1 MAGKFTGGARS
12 AARLGS
18 GPGSASG
25 PASGP
30 APVLLRLADPGLV
43 DEVAMVVAATGR
55 RLVGEDEAAGL
66 PRLVVVTDST
76 EVPGAL
82 GGEPQDASASVR
94 TIRVTGMPFT
104 QDGDGDGVAG
114 DGMSALQIPE
124 AVGELA
130 ATIGSHDL
138 VDIAVAG
145 IVGGAGTSVFAAALA
160 GALAAGATTSGGAG
174 GAGQALLVDEDPL
187 SRPGQLRLLLGAED
201 DSDDSDD
208 SGDPGAPVGAGAAT
222 VRWVQDVGILEADNG
237 GAEASEGSEGSK
249 GAGARAVAHPSRPVV
264 RDCGRRDL
272 VAVGGDVTARVLVVP
287 QSVPAVL
294 AARRA
299 LQDADGVHVVL
310 RELPRSGLTWNQT
323 LSLLGRAPAVTW
335 EDDPFLTVDV
345 DRGDFRTTGS
355 GAGTAGPAA
364 LRLLEALR

>member
-1 MAGKFTGGARS
+1 
-12 AARLGS
+12 
-18 GPGSASG
+18 
-25 PASGP
+25 
-30 APVLLRLADPGLV
+30 
-43 DEVAMVVAATGR
+43 MVVAATGR

-66 PRLVVVTDST
+66 PRLVLVTDST
-76 EVPGAL
+76 EEPGAL

-104 QDGDGDGVAG
+104 QGGDGDGAAG

-208 SGDPGAPVGAGAAT
+208 SGAPVGAGAAT
-222 VRWVQDVGILEADNG
+222 VRWVQDVGILEADSG
-237 GAEASEGSEGSK
+237 GAEGSEVSK

-299 LQDADGVHVVL
+299 LQDADGAHVVL

>member
-12 AARLGS
+12 AAREGS
-18 GPGSASG
+18 G
-25 PASGP
+25 SGP

-43 DEVAMVVAATGR
+43 EEVAMVVAATGR
-55 RLVGEDEAAGL
+55 RLVGENEAVGL
-66 PRLVVVTDST
+66 PRLVVVTDAT
-76 EVPGAL
+76 EEPGAM
-82 GGEPQDASASVR
+82 GGELQDAAASVR

-104 QDGDGDGVAG
+104 QDGDGGGAAG
-114 DGMSALQIPE
+114 DGVPALQIPE

-130 ATIGSHDL
+130 AAIGSHDL

-145 IVGGAGTSVFAAALA
+145 IVGGAGTSIFAAALA

-174 GAGQALLVDEDPL
+174 GAGQSLLVDEDPL

-201 DSDDSDD
+201 DPDES
-208 SGDPGAPVGAGAAT
+208 GAPAGVPGVGGSAAT
-222 VRWVQDVGILEADNG
+222 VRWVQDVGVLEADNSDG
-237 GAEASEGSEGSK
+237 PGTRAEARP
-249 GAGARAVAHPSRPVV
+249 ACPVV

-272 VAVGGDVTARVLVVP
+272 VTVGGDVTARVLVVP
-287 QSVPAVL
+287 QSVSAVL

-299 LQDADGVHVVL
+299 MQDADGIHVVL

-345 DRGDFRTTGS
+345 DRGDFRTAGS

>member
-12 AARLGS
+12 AARLG
-18 GPGSASG
+18 SG

-201 DSDDSDD
+201 DSDDS
-208 SGDPGAPVGAGAAT
+208 GDPGAPVGAGAAT

-237 GAEASEGSEGSK
+237 GTEGSEVSEVSK

>member
-12 AARLGS
+12 AAGLGS
-18 GPGSASG
+18 G
-25 PASGP
+25 SGP

-55 RLVGEDEAAGL
+55 RLVGENEAAGL
-66 PRLVVVTDST
+66 PRLVVVTDSPEEPAT
-76 EVPGAL
+76 S
-82 GGEPQDASASVR
+82 GGQPQDAPASVR

-104 QDGDGDGVAG
+104 QDGDGAGAVGDGVP
-114 DGMSALQIPE
+114 ALQIPE
-124 AVGELA
+124 SVGELA

-138 VDIAVAG
+138 ADIAVAG
-145 IVGGAGTSVFAAALA
+145 IVGGAGTSIFAAALAAALA

-174 GAGQALLVDEDPL
+174 GAGQALLVDQDPL
-187 SRPGQLRLLLGAED
+187 SRPGRLRLLLGAED
-201 DSDDSDD
+201 DSDE
-208 SGDPGAPVGAGAAT
+208 SGGPAGEDAAM
-222 VRWVQDVGILEADNG
+222 VRWVQDVGIVEADSSG
-237 GAEASEGSEGSK
+237 GAE
-249 GAGARAVAHPSRPVV
+249 GAGARVAAHPSRPVV

-272 VAVGGDVTARVLVVP
+272 VTVGGDVTARVLVVP

-299 LQDADGVHVVL
+299 LQDADGVYVVL

-364 LRLLEALR
+364 LRLLKALR